1 MLLFRF
7 SACEPFGQQRRTTE
21 KLQYLQVSTTTS
33 LDPITAPFPFQERV
47 DVIDVLNTA
56 LNVLGVL
63 MYFSK
68 KPALNKLLRVS

>member
-1 MLLFRF
+1 M
-7 SACEPFGQQRRTTE
+7 
-21 KLQYLQVSTTTS
+21 QYLQVSTTTS

-56 LNVLGVL
+56 LNLLGVL